1 MSIGTNPIIG
11 FVLGLIGGIII
22 VLDSVVA
29 LVIGDTLTGIIGI
42 VFFILILVFV
52 LMGYVVK
59 QKEMRLVSSLVLM
72 VIGFIIMILAPILIS
87 IYEFAI
93 IIIAI
98 LGGLLTVLGAILMVP
113 RKKTA

>member
-1 MSIGTNPIIG
+1 MIG

-22 VLDSVVA
+22 VLDAVAA
-29 LVIGDTLTGIIGI
+29 LVIGDTLTGMIGI
-42 VFFILILVFV
+42 VFFILILLFV

-59 QKEMRLVSSLVLM
+59 EKEMRLVSSLVLM
-72 VIGFIIMILAPILIS
+72 ILGFIIMILAPILIS
-87 IYEFAI
+87 IYEFVI

-98 LGGLLTVLGAILMVP
+98 LGGLFTALGAILMVP